1 MYSTPEN
8 YETIMT
14 GARNIWYEGTI
25 TTVAEDVYEFDAS
38 NIVTGTGS
46 INRRIT
52 DGTSLAIG
60 SVTAAQFDIKLYWQN
75 IDRYEL
81 YDAEISVTCYIG
93 NGDQSPIEIPMGIFY
108 INEVTQD
115 ATTVS
120 ITAYDAMLKFDALY
134 IHTVANKTPYEWLTA
149 WCSTCEVELG
159 STVEQIRNMPNGTLS
174 MTLDIDSVSD
184 ISTFRD
190 ALSYLCTVLC
200 AVAVIGRDGKLYI
213 VNYGTTPAKTFNQS
227 QRYSSTLSDYVCY
240 YTHLTSVYGETVENY
255 VDTSYSGEDDGI
267 TLDIDINPFLQI
279 TDADTRNA
287 ACQAILTKLASVHYA
302 PYEVSL
308 PARPELDIMDVIGFA
323 GGQADAQDFG
333 AIMDITYN
341 FHSSMSIS
349 CAGDNPK
356 TIKENKYVKTIKNV
370 SRLAKQN
377 DDFAGLLANAYG
389 MFRTEI
395 EDPVIEGAYAYALHN
410 ASTYNTS
417 TFAVLLDADGLFML
431 TRDTVY
437 DDWDIASITASDGA
451 AFIETLTANMAV
463 INTIFSQDITV
474 SGALHSEDYIPA
486 ATGASPPY
494 AQRGMGLDFGEKEF
508 EAEKFAVDA
517 NGRMWATEGKIGP
530 FHIGEITEGN
540 VTRPALY
547 TDWYV
552 YQNGIYYDRT
562 RILLSAP
569 YLTNNMPMLW
579 TETEFSLDY
588 DPDNPES
595 ATWEKSSNLA
605 DPRVDILSNGF
616 AVFKNVESDEGASV
630 SINTTWG
637 LDFYQYPNN
646 ASDSPNDTIGAIVS
660 DYYNGVYGLML
671 QGDNWLKLFSS
682 GGIQLASTT
691 TADANIIGNNYNI
704 IAKDKSVKS
713 LTTVSANHYGTG
725 FYLRDNG
732 DYDVS
737 YLRHVFLTDKRQGVQ
752 LETRAVISGATKYN
766 TVNLFINN
774 STGEKTVQLSDPHA
788 WCKAMLADHV
798 TAPTSFFTLTD
809 NHASC
814 GWTSRLEAAKALTN
828 ENVGT
833 GAQYF
838 VTLTNNW
845 GKFGYSNTA
854 SARTV
859 LGAATQLYS
868 GTLKSGST
876 TFNYGSYNYYLVLG
890 RCGGSMIQSLLI
902 PKVYIGTGN
911 TTFIFADESCYLSFL
926 MKYSGT
932 TCTLTFGVNKDQ
944 AGATITTGAVF
955 RVWGVM

>member
-25 TTVAEDVYEFDAS
+25 TTVAEDVYEFNAS

-81 YDAEISVTCYIG
+81 YDAEISVTCYIE

-120 ITAYDAMLKFDALY
+120 ITAYDAMLKFDLTY
-134 IHTVANKTPYEWLTA
+134 VHTVANDTPYQWLTR
-149 WCSTCEVELG
+149 WCSTCGVTLG
-159 STVEQIRNMPNGTLS
+159 TSPLKILYTMPNGGRNMS
-174 MTLDIDSVSD
+174 LDIDSVSD
-184 ISTFRD
+184 ITTFRD
-190 ALSYLCTVLC
+190 ALSYLCTALC
-200 AVAVIGRDGKLYI
+200 AVAFIGRDGKLYI
-213 VNYGTTPAKTFNQS
+213 ENYGMTVAKTFNQS

-267 TLDIDINPFLQI
+267 TLDIDVNPFLQI

-308 PARPELDIMDVIGFA
+308 PARPELDIMDVIGFT

-389 MFRTEI
+389 MYRTEI

-451 AFIETLTANMAV
+451 ALIETLTANSAIIDTLLSRDV
-463 INTIFSQDITV
+463 TV
-474 SGALHSEDYIPA
+474 TGSLHSDDYVPA

-494 AQRGMGLDFGEKEF
+494 AQAGMGLDFGEKEF
-508 EAEKFAVDA
+508 EAENFAIDSS
-517 NGRMWATEGKIGP
+517 GKVYAKA
-530 FHIGEITEGN
+530 GEIGGWDVNEYGFSKSITTIE
-540 VTRPALY
+540 
-547 TDWYV
+547 
-552 YQNGIYYDRT
+552 NGIKYVSKITLRPRRYGKVQGM
-562 RILLSAP
+562 
-569 YLTNNMPMLW
+569 YLPVITF
-579 TETEFSLDY
+579 ECGQAGVE
-588 DPDNPES
+588 DPDNPDDTPVILLPMYETYVNGDVFGNKFLTS
-595 ATWEKSSNLA
+595 QVEATTGGS
-605 DPRVDILSNGF
+605 
-616 AVFKNVESDEGASV
+616 GASADDV
-630 SINTTWG
+630 PFFTHANSGSVGLRAKRDDTNADVFVGVGSLGTT
-637 LDFYQYPNN
+637 
-646 ASDSPNDTIGAIVS
+646 
-660 DYYNGVYGLML
+660 YGLWS
-671 QGDNWLKLFSS
+671 N
-682 GGIQLASTT
+682 T
-691 TADANIIGNNYNI
+691 
-704 IAKDKSVKS
+704 
-713 LTTVSANHYGTG
+713 
-725 FYLRDNG
+725 LRKWMVWG
-732 DYDVS
+732 
-737 YLRHVFLTDKRQGVQ
+737 
-752 LETRAVISGATKYN
+752 
-766 TVNLFINN
+766 N
-774 STGEKTVQLSDPHA
+774 STGVKLEGLAQGIDATPTYTVGGSVSVPNTTFTQVQTVSLDAGVWLIEYGVSFQTNANGYRQIAFTTTSSTPTPDRT
-788 WCKAMLADHV
+788 M
-798 TAPTSFFTLTD
+798 PTSP
-809 NHASC
+809 AVS
-814 GWTSRLEAAKALTN
+814 GTSTTVVKTAIVEVSTAT
-828 ENVGT
+828 T
-833 GAQYF
+833 GRVWAYQ
-838 VTLTNNW
+838 NS
-845 GKFGYSNTA
+845 GA
-854 SARTV
+854 ARTV
-859 LGAATQLYS
+859 WPYIR
-868 GTLKSGST
+868 
-876 TFNYGSYNYYLVLG
+876 TFKL
-890 RCGGSMIQSLLI
+890 R
-902 PKVYIGTGN
+902 
-911 TTFIFADESCYLSFL
+911 
-926 MKYSGT
+926 
-932 TCTLTFGVNKDQ
+932 
-944 AGATITTGAVF
+944 
-955 RVWGVM
+955 